1 MTDLEIMETKEKEP
15 SLEGATPAELA
26 EAIYEILDNKKAR
39 DVKILHVEKKTVIAD
54 YFVICTGN
62 SNTHIKS
69 LSGEVEFKLGEMGI
83 HPLGNDG
90 YDSGI
95 WIVMDYES
103 VMVHI
108 FNREQRDFFKLEKLW
123 ADAEDISIENIVT
136 ED

>member
-1 MTDLEIMETKEKEP
+1 MDNNQNIAEQNVNTTLEPLDLAQNI
-15 SLEGATPAELA
+15 
-26 EAIYEILDNKKAR
+26 
-39 DVKILHVEKKTVIAD
+39 VKILDANKASQIKLLRVNDNTVMTD

-123 ADAEDISIENIVT
+123 ADAEDISIENFVT

>member
-1 MTDLEIMETKEKEP
+1 MDNTQN
-15 SLEGATPAELA
+15 AELKEDSLA
-26 EAIYEILDNKKAR
+26 LAKEI
-39 DVKILHVEKKTVIAD
+39 VKILDANKAGQIKLLRVNDRTVMTD
-54 YFVICTGN
+54 YFVICTGT

-69 LSGEVEFKLGEMGI
+69 LSGEVEYKLGEAGI
-83 HPLGNDG
+83 AHTGVDG

-95 WIVMDYES
+95 WIVMDYTT

-123 ADAEDISIENIVT
+123 ADAEDIDIENIIT

>member
-1 MTDLEIMETKEKEP
+1 MDNVQN
-15 SLEGATPAELA
+15 AELKEDSLA
-26 EAIYEILDNKKAR
+26 LAKEI
-39 DVKILHVEKKTVIAD
+39 VKILDANKAGQIKLLRVNDQTVMTD
-54 YFVICTGN
+54 YFVICTGT

-69 LSGEVEFKLGEMGI
+69 LSGEVEYKLGEAGI
-83 HPLGNDG
+83 AHTGVDG

-95 WIVMDYES
+95 WIVMDYTT

>member
-1 MTDLEIMETKEKEP
+1 MDNVQN
-15 SLEGATPAELA
+15 AELKENSLALA
-26 EAIYEILDNKKAR
+26 EEI
-39 DVKILHVEKKTVIAD
+39 VKILDANKAGQIKLLRVNDQTVMTD

-69 LSGEVEFKLGEMGI
+69 LSGEVEYKLGEQGI
-83 HPLGNDG
+83 SHTGVDG

-95 WIVMDYES
+95 WIVMDYTT

-123 ADAEDISIENIVT
+123 ADAEDISIDDIVT
-136 ED
+136 D

>member
-1 MTDLEIMETKEKEP
+1 MDNTQTNEMLKEDP
-15 SLEGATPAELA
+15 RALA
-26 EAIYEILDNKKAR
+26 EEI
-39 DVKILHVEKKTVIAD
+39 VKILDANKAGQIKLLRVNDQTVMTD

-69 LSGEVEFKLGEMGI
+69 LSGEVEFKLGEQGVE
-83 HPLGNDG
+83 HPGVDG

-95 WIVMDYES
+95 WIVMDYET

-123 ADAEDISIENIVT
+123 ADAEDISLENIVT
-136 ED
+136 D

>member
-1 MTDLEIMETKEKEP
+1 MDIKEKVKI
-15 SLEGATPAELA
+15 AVKA
-26 EAIYEILDNKKAR
+26 LDDKKAV
-39 DVKILHVEKKTVIAD
+39 DIKVIEVTEVSSLAD

>member
-1 MTDLEIMETKEKEP
+1 MDNTQNIAEKNANTALEP
-15 SLEGATPAELA
+15 LELA
-26 EAIYEILDNKKAR
+26 EQI
-39 DVKILHVEKKTVIAD
+39 VKILDANKAGQIKLLRVNDQTVMTD

-69 LSGEVEFKLGEMGI
+69 LSGEIEFKLGEMGI
-83 HPLGNDG
+83 SPIGVDG

-123 ADAEDISIENIVT
+123 ADAEDVSIENIVT